1 MEYYRKMKNK
11 ILIIGGTGKLG
22 KTFKKNKFFK
32 NSFYPSKKTLDIR
45 SKTKIKKFLKTRKI
59 EIIINCAAIAR
70 MSKCEEN
77 KPLAFETNVNG
88 TMNLVLEILKKKNL
102 KLIHISSDAVYK
114 SIKGNYREDDK
125 LDFYNFYGLTKI
137 LSDYIVRYLKDY
149 LIIRTR
155 FYDKKEIKFKKYAS
169 DSFSSAIEV
178 NELVRIIEKLVKKN
192 VNGVINIGSKRRSDF
207 QIYKKL
213 RKNILSKNL
222 KYIKKNLNF
231 NISKDSSLN
240 LNKQKKILK

>member
-1 MEYYRKMKNK
+1 MKNR

-22 KTFKKNKFFK
+22 KEFKKNKFFK
-32 NSFYPSKKTLDIR
+32 NSYYPSKRTLDIR
-45 SKTKIKKFLKTRKI
+45 SKIKIKKFLETRKI

-137 LSDYIVRYLKDY
+137 LSDYIVRYLEDY

-155 FYDKKEIKFKKYAS
+155 FYDKKQIKFKEYAF

-178 NELVRIIEKLVKKN
+178 KELVRIIEKLVIKN
-192 VNGVINIGSKRRSDF
+192 VNGVINIGSKKRSDF

-213 RKNILSKNL
+213 KK
-222 KYIKKNLNF
+222 KYIK
-231 NISKDSSLN
+231 
-240 LNKQKKILK
+240 NKFKIDQKKSQFQYFKRLILKFK

>member
-1 MEYYRKMKNK
+1 MKNK

-22 KTFKKNKFFK
+22 EKFKRNKFFK
-32 NSFYPSKKTLDIR
+32 NSYYPSKKTLDVR
-45 SKTKIKKFLKTRKI
+45 SKTKIKKFLETKRI

-77 KPLAFETNVNG
+77 KSLAFETNVNG
-88 TMNLVLEILKKKNL
+88 TMNLVLEIFKKKNL

-114 SIKGNYREDDK
+114 SIKGNYGENDK

-137 LSDYIVRYLKDY
+137 LSDYIVRYLEDY

-155 FYDKKEIKFKKYAS
+155 FYDKKEIKFKEYAF

-178 NELVRIIEKLVKKN
+178 NELVRIIEKLIKKN
-192 VNGVINIGSKRRSDF
+192 VSGVINIGSKKRSDF

-213 RKNILSKNL
+213 KQNIVRTNL
-222 KYIKKNLNF
+222 ESIKKNLNF